1 MSKQQ
6 IAFLQVGR
14 MSCPQ
19 KPSGS
24 MPVGQARL
32 RHIHGAVP
40 LLRRMQTMVK
50 ILVRLLE
57 LANMNQTVGESLI
70 CLVMFRN
77 GVQ

>member
-6 IAFLQVGR
+6 IAFQQGGP
-14 MSCPQ
+14 MYCPH
-19 KPSGS
+19 KHSGS
-24 MPVGQARL
+24 MHVVQARL
-32 RHIHGAVP
+32 RRTRGAIP